1 MRKYFVMMMMTV
13 VGLCL
18 TACSDSD
25 DEGIKLVDLTV
36 TISGPS
42 DLSGFEVLLTNS
54 TTTSSY
60 TATTDATGNAAFKVT
75 PGVYNATVSSTRYV
89 EGYRYV
95 YNGQLSNIT
104 LTADKAGFAKIA
116 LKEARTSQVVIKELY
131 NGGCTKDD
139 GKTFQYDKCVMLYN
153 NSAEPAVLSNLC
165 IGIAAPANGHSNN
178 KNYGEDGKL
187 TYESEGFTPAWHGI
201 WYFQQT
207 LTLAAYSQVVVNIC
221 GAIDNTQTVT
231 ASVNYANKDYYCM
244 YDPESGYTNTNYYPT
259 PADVIPTSHY
269 LKAKFYGQGNG
280 WTISVSSPTLFV
292 FQTQGTTPSAFAENA
307 SNLWY
312 DGGNE
317 GKSVYACLKVP
328 NEWILDGMEVFQT
341 SKVSD
346 SQKRLTS
353 DIDAGYVGLTNYLGH
368 VLYRNVDQTA
378 TEALAENTGKLV
390 YNYSLGVDDSTDPS
404 KIDAEASM
412 ANGAHIIFQD
422 TNNSTVD
429 FHERQKCSLRK

>member
-1 MRKYFVMMMMTV
+1 MRKNFVMWIMV
-13 VGLCL
+13 VAGLCL
-18 TACSDSD
+18 TACSSS
-25 DEGIKLVDLTV
+25 EGEGVKLVDLTV
-36 TISGPS
+36 TVSGTS
-42 DLSGFEVLLTNS
+42 DLSGFEVLLTNN
-54 TTTSSY
+54 TTASSY
-60 TATTDATGNAAFKVT
+60 TATTDATGNAVFKVT

-89 EGYRYV
+89 DGYRYV
-95 YNGQLSNIT
+95 YNGLLSNIT
-104 LTADKAGFAKIA
+104 LTADKASFAKIE
-116 LKEARTSQVVIKELY
+116 LKEAKTSQVVIKELY

-139 GKTFQYDKCVMLYN
+139 GKTFQYDKCIMLYN

-165 IGIAAPANGHSNN
+165 FGISAPANGHSDN

-187 TYESEGFTPAWHGI
+187 TYESEGFIPAWHGI
-201 WYFQQT
+201 WYFQET
-207 LTLAAYSQVVVNIC
+207 LTIAAYSQVVVNIC

-244 YDPESGYTNTNYYPT
+244 YDPESGYVNTNYYPT

-280 WTISVSSPTLFV
+280 WTISVSSPTIFV

-307 SNLWY
+307 GNLWY

-317 GKSVYACLKVP
+317 GKAVYACLKVP
-328 NEWILDGMEVFQT
+328 SEWILDGMEVFQT
-341 SKVSD
+341 AKISD

-368 VLYRNVDQTA
+368 VLYRNVNKAA
-378 TEALAENTGKLV
+378 TEALAENAGKLV
-390 YNYSLGVDDSTDPS
+390 YNYGLGVDNSTDPS
-404 KIDAEASM
+404 GIDAEASM

-429 FHERQKCSLRK
+429 FHERQKCSLKE